1 MCYISV
7 GVMFAVLMLAPLLCF
22 GFKYRTQRV
31 PELIPKPTVAQLL
44 DETTTRRVYIYG
56 IQDDNGTDVQNFS
69 LDLTPPPDVIMK
81 TSPGTSEGMNVLGIV
96 IFSATM
102 GRWLVWIMH
111 THFHRVK
118 CTMLCF
124 YMHNCTV
131 YPVQVLVH
139 THFGIIWFD

>member
-1 MCYISV
+1 
-7 GVMFAVLMLAPLLCF
+7 MLTLGPVLCF

-102 GRWLVWIMH
+102 GKWVAWSLH
-111 THFHRVK
+111 TLRQT
-118 CTMLCF
+118 CTLHI
-124 YMHNCTV
+124 YKYV
-131 YPVQVLVH
+131 
-139 THFGIIWFD
+139 

>member
-1 MCYISV
+1 MSHYHVITCCFEHLCWCHDYCADV
-7 GVMFAVLMLAPLLCF
+7 GACALFLF
-22 GFKYRTQRV
+22 FKYRTQRV

-102 GRWLVWIMH
+102 GEW
-111 THFHRVK
+111 
-118 CTMLCF
+118 
-124 YMHNCTV
+124 
-131 YPVQVLVH
+131 
-139 THFGIIWFD
+139 